1 MAYFARAVRAKLL
14 ELPNVR
20 MSSIYVLYT
29 FIGFKNCFKFH
40 SHTVSYCF
48 YIRKISFGEKVKH
61 FFCLILRISRKFF
74 VGIFLVLKLAVNH
87 SNVNVLCMYFNNISG
102 YY

>member
-61 FFCLILRISRKFF
+61 FFCLILRIRDFSSFKTCRKSLKCKRF
-74 VGIFLVLKLAVNH
+74 VYVFQ
-87 SNVNVLCMYFNNISG
+87 
-102 YY
+102 